1 MSIRP
6 LFDRSL
12 LVSSKKDIRSDL
24 ALKFAKQELSGES
37 ATAGTTSR
45 VMSTVKTNNRL
56 AAASTLLDELVT
68 LQSQGHSPIIVV
80 PSSSSSKSR
89 LTCLNALKFLQ
100 NGIYEEPNV
109 RTMTR
114 PNMPLE
120 LERSVLGGKAT
131 LRFRIID
138 DTSKLRK
145 EDWKCIVA
153 VFTEGK
159 MWQFSGWPFR
169 SDTDL
174 FSAIIGFNLR
184 YTDDQVVEPLVI
196 SGRIKSLL
204 LRRASRHQDS
214 AVMIEFWRHVEAFL
228 SQPRDK
234 RISRSTKLP

>member
-37 ATAGTTSR
+37 ATVGTTSR
-45 VMSTVKTNNRL
+45 IMSAVKTSSRS
-56 AAASTLLDELVT
+56 AASSLLEELIA

-100 NGIYEEPNV
+100 NGVYEEPNV
-109 RTMTR
+109 RTMAR
-114 PNMPLE
+114 PTMPLE
-120 LERSVLGGKAT
+120 LERPVLGGKAT

-174 FSAIIGFNLR
+174 FSAILGFNLR
-184 YTDDQVVEPLVI
+184 YSDDQVVEPLVL

-214 AVMIEFWRHVEAFL
+214 AVMIEFWRHVDAFL